1 MIIVLMGASGTGKS
15 MIENEV
21 KSHYNFKK
29 IVPYTTRKPRPG
41 EVNGKD
47 YYFISNNE
55 FNEMIN
61 LELFAEHDEYPQ
73 GSKYGTLKADYADGN
88 RIVVLTPNGLMQLN
102 KKKQDNIFIVLI
114 KASLGTRIKRYIDRI
129 GVGNFNYDDKNEI
142 ASRVER
148 DYSMFLSI
156 ERECDIVIQNEDSTN
171 IKDIAREI
179 LKKIGYQPVEVHN

>member
-1 MIIVLMGASGTGKS
+1 MSLSHIITL
-15 MIENEV
+15 
-21 KSHYNFKK
+21 K

-73 GSKYGTLKADYADGN
+73 GSKYGTLKADYAEGN
-88 RIVVLTPNGLMQLN
+88 RVVALTPNGLRQLN
-102 KKKQDNIFIVLI
+102 KKKQYNIFIVII
-114 KASLGTRIKRYIDRI
+114 KASLGTRVKRYIDRI

-142 ASRVER
+142 ASRER
-148 DYSMFLSI
+148 DYSMFLGV
-156 ERECDIVIQNEDSTN
+156 ERECDIVIQNEDNTN
-171 IKDIAREI
+171 IKDIVREI
-179 LKKIGYQPVEVHN
+179 LKKIGYLYQ